1 MRKIRFLPTWPVL
14 AVALTAAAA
23 GGALSQRP
31 DAEPVS
37 AAPSSSPAPV
47 TATTTAPL
55 KTTVTSVR
63 TVTARPTTPRAE
75 PERVVEEPARVTT
88 TTTPPPAPTSAPEPA
103 APTTPPTT
111 PTSRDRTCDSSYPT
125 ICIPL
130 GAVDVDCAD
139 LDVRDVRDFP
149 VTRPDRHR
157 LDRDRNGTGCESD

>member
-14 AVALTAAAA
+14 AVALTVAAA

-31 DAEPVS
+31 ATEPAS
-37 AAPSSSPAPV
+37 AAPTSSPAP
-47 TATTTAPL
+47 TITTTAPP

-63 TVTARPTTPRAE
+63 TVTVRPSTPRAT

-88 TTTPPPAPTSAPEPA
+88 TTTTPPPVATSAPEPA

-111 PTSRDRTCDSSYPT
+111 STSRDRTCDSSYPT
-125 ICIPL
+125 ICIQL

-139 LDVRDVRDFP
+139 LDARDFP